1 MAEKYEDLT
10 IYPVKVDKSKLN
22 EIQKYPL
29 CDIPSLI
36 LIVGRVKAGKSVLLN
51 NLVLRPEFY
60 GNDYQVKILISPS
73 AYNDAINKHMVDN
86 FQFIF
91 TEYTDELIDELIDMI
106 EADDSPDRY
115 LIVFDDI
122 VGTNAGSRRGKADKI
137 TTLSTMFRHIGNK
150 NMEGKLSIIITTQ
163 YFKHIT
169 PILRNQ
175 CSGVYICGEFSKREL
190 NKIAEAYSFFGGS
203 DDAFIELYNT
213 AREGAHDILFLNVNS
228 MEARQNHN
236 RVLWSYDEHI
246 KARAKTKESK
256 N

>member
-1 MAEKYEDLT
+1 MGEKYEDLA
-10 IYPVKVDKSKLN
+10 ILPVKIDRSKLN
-22 EIQKYPL
+22 EVEKYPL

-60 GNDYQVKILISPS
+60 GKDYQVKIFISPS
-73 AYNDAINKHMVDN
+73 AYNDAINKHIVDN
-86 FQFIF
+86 FDYVF
-91 TEYTDELIDELIDMI
+91 TEYSDDLIDELIELI
-106 EADDSPDRY
+106 ENDDTDDRY

-122 VGTNAGSRRGKADKI
+122 IGTTAGSRRGKADKI
-137 TTLSTMFRHIGNK
+137 TTLSTMFRHIGNAK
-150 NMEGKLSIIITTQ
+150 MEGKLSLIITTQ

-175 CSGVYICGEFSKREL
+175 CSGIYICGEFSKKEI

-203 DDAFIELYNT
+203 DEAFIELYNQ

-228 MEARQNHN
+228 MEARQNHG
-236 RVLWSYDEHI
+236 RVLWSYKEHI
-246 KARAKTKESK
+246 KKRAEQSK
-256 N
+256 